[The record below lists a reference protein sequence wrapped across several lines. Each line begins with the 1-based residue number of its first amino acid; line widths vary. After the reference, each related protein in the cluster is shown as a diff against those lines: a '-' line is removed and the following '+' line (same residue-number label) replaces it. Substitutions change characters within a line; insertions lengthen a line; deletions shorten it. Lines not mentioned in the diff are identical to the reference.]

1 MQNTIA
7 SLTGAI
13 DNLQQQQ
20 LNMHTRQETITST
33 LEQVL
38 SALQQLR
45 GYNHPSPQNQES
57 STAGSLILEVDG
69 DACVDTR
76 PSTGEYR
83 AANAGSEARLTSHVS
98 NTEGVPLG
106 YQGTINHT

>member
-13 DNLQQQQ
+13 DSLQQQQ
-20 LNMHTRQETITST
+20 LNMHTRQESITST

-45 GYNHPSPQNQES
+45 GYNHSSPQNHES
-57 STAGSLILEVDG
+57 STAGSLLPE
-69 DACVDTR
+69 ASYVDTR
-76 PSTGEYR
+76 PSTG
-83 AANAGSEARLTSHVS
+83 
-98 NTEGVPLG
+98 
-106 YQGTINHT
+106 